1 MDAAISGKNFK
12 PENLLRYKG
21 LNSEAKSWGAEHP
34 EEFLPL
40 LTEDNAGIIGEFISG
55 SGEKGVTLL
64 CKAITDTAAPQSVT
78 ALRAL
83 WEFEADAA
91 SAMPLLIRLLDE
103 SDPRIRRNAAHCL
116 GRIGPAAIVAGAK
129 LAELAQYGS
138 DDEKRSAFYAL
149 EQTGYDPM
157 IMAQI
162 CYEAIQFGSEDARS
176 AALSALEKA
185 DGDPAPVAEYILKVF
200 EESDGDW
207 VTSTTFKLLE
217 RCDFTDEGFRQRAI
231 QALQTYAIKNPPHSR
246 NAVSCLWRIDP
257 GNALVYARVELGLK
271 SDNSDMEA
279 ACDVI
284 CEMGPRGA
292 KFVPLLLEQ
301 LEKHWEYWDF
311 CWAAVDAL
319 AAIGTEARGAEQMLH
334 KLREHP
340 SDLVKER
347 AENALREIGC

>member
-1 MDAAISGKNFK
+1 VA
-12 PENLLRYKG
+12 
-21 LNSEAKSWGAEHP
+21 
-34 EEFLPL
+34 
-40 LTEDNAGIIGEFISG
+40 
-55 SGEKGVTLL
+55 LL
-64 CKAITDTAAPQSVT
+64 CEVITDKAAPHRKA

-91 SAMPLLIRLLDE
+91 SAIPLLMQLLDD
-103 SDPRIRRNAAHCL
+103 SDPQMRGSAAHCL
-116 GRIGPAAIVAGAK
+116 ARIGPEAIVAGAK

-162 CYEAIQFGSEDARS
+162 CYEAIQFGSEEARS

-200 EESDGDW
+200 EEKDGDW
-207 VTSTTFKLLE
+207 VKSTTFKLLE
-217 RCDFTDEGFRQRAI
+217 RCEFTDEGFRQRAI
-231 QALQTYAIKNPPHSR
+231 QALQTYVIKNPPHSR

-271 SDNSDMEA
+271 SDDSDMEA

-284 CEMGPRGA
+284 YEMGPRGA

-301 LEKHWEYWDF
+301 LEKRWEYWDF